1 MTKRRLKFWIGK
13 FPFVGHWFLSFLYLV
28 LISDNPLSAEFIL
41 LFNFPLSS
49 IWYSLVSVMSI
60 ISFKF
65 GRHLYDNFMIF
76 FFFFFWISNKDVYS
90 KILPHAV
97 YDPFMI
103 TFWSLL
109 PVKWLYM
116 LIFIYMLYK
125 LFLYWICWYVG

>member
-76 FFFFFWISNKDVYS
+76 FFFFFWLVIKMYIQKYYLMQFMTLLWSPFGLSFLSNG
-90 KILPHAV
+90 
-97 YDPFMI
+97 
-103 TFWSLL
+103 
-109 PVKWLYM
+109 
-116 LIFIYMLYK
+116 FICSFVFTCYINC
-125 LFLYWICWYVG
+125 FCIESVGM